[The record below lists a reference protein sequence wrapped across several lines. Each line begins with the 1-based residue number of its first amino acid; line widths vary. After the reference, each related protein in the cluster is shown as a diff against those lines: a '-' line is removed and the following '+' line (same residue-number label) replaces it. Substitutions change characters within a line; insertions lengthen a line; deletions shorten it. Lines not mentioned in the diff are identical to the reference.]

1 MDNRPIKHMI
11 LTILTLI
18 LMVISLIWVS
28 QLPMGAISTE
38 IRRLGLIMIWGF
50 IYVGLLTLIYRS

>member
-1 MDNRPIKHMI
+1 MI
-11 LTILTLI
+11 LTILVLT

-28 QLPMGAISTE
+28 QLPTGAVSTE

-50 IYVGLLTLIYRS
+50 IYVGLLTLIYKR